1 MYRSRPANPCA
12 VCQPMPRAVSLLGS
26 VVFGLMVLLTAC
38 GERAEAPEPIRAV
51 RTVVVSTGDVGPT
64 HEYAAEIRARVE
76 SSLSF
81 RVGGKLLARKVN
93 LGDAVK
99 PGQVLAQ
106 LDPQDLVLGRDAAN
120 AAMLA
125 ARANRDQMGADYK
138 RYIDLRQQGFI
149 SAAELERR
157 DNAFK
162 ASQAHLDQARAQF
175 SAQGNQARYAQ
186 LVADVAG
193 VVTAVDAEPGM
204 VVAAGTPIVRV
215 AVDGSRDVV
224 FSVPEDKVGALRA
237 ATAAP
242 GALKVRLWGTDEA
255 LRDASLREVS
265 AAADPATR
273 TFLIKA
279 DAGKID
285 AKLGQTATVVL
296 TLPKASQLIKLP
308 LAAVL
313 QQQGKTA
320 VWVLDTATMTVKP
333 QTVTVAGADGNEV
346 VIAAGLSAGQE
357 VVVAGVHVLTPG
369 QKVSRYQPPRA
380 MQQAAAPSAPAP
392 APAPAR

>member
-1 MYRSRPANPCA
+1 MSPSRSA
-12 VCQPMPRAVSLLGS
+12 VSRAVPLPGLL
-26 VVFGLMVLLTAC
+26 VLGLMIVLTAC
-38 GERAEAPEPIRAV
+38 GEHAVAPEPIRAV
-51 RTVVVSTGDVGPT
+51 RTAIVSTGTAGLT
-64 HEYAAEIRARVE
+64 HEYAADVRARVE
-76 SSLSF
+76 SRLSF

-93 LGDAVK
+93 LGDSVK

-120 AAMLA
+120 AAMIG

-138 RYIDLRQQGFI
+138 RYIDLHKQGYI

-162 ASQAHLDQARAQF
+162 AAQAQFDQAKAQF
-175 SAQGNQARYAQ
+175 SAQGNQAGYAQ

-237 ATAAP
+237 AASVP
-242 GALKVRLWGTDEA
+242 GALKVRLWGTGQV

-273 TFLIKA
+273 TFLAKA
-279 DAGKID
+279 DVGKID

-296 TLPKASQLIKLP
+296 ALSKATRVIKLP
-308 LAAVL
+308 LEAVL
-313 QQQGKTA
+313 QQQGKTT
-320 VWVLDTATMTVKP
+320 VWVLDGATMTVKP

-346 VIAAGLSAGQE
+346 VIAAGLTPGQE
-357 VVVAGVHVLTPG
+357 VVVAGVHVLTAG

-380 MQQAAAPSAPAP
+380 MQQAAAPSASA
-392 APAPAR
+392 AAR

>member
-1 MYRSRPANPCA
+1 MSPSRSA
-12 VCQPMPRAVSLLGS
+12 VSRAVPLPGLL
-26 VVFGLMVLLTAC
+26 VLGLMIVLTAC
-38 GERAEAPEPIRAV
+38 GEHAVAPEPIRAV
-51 RTVVVSTGDVGPT
+51 RTAIVSTGTAGLT
-64 HEYAAEIRARVE
+64 HEYAADVRARVE
-76 SSLSF
+76 SRLSF

-93 LGDAVK
+93 LGDSVK

-120 AAMLA
+120 AAMIG

-138 RYIDLRQQGFI
+138 RYIDLHKQGYI

-162 ASQAHLDQARAQF
+162 AAQAQFDQAKAQF
-175 SAQGNQARYAQ
+175 SAQGNQAGYAQ

-237 ATAAP
+237 AASVP
-242 GALKVRLWGTDEA
+242 GALKVRLWGTGQV

-273 TFLIKA
+273 TFLAKA
-279 DAGKID
+279 DVGKID

-296 TLPKASQLIKLP
+296 ALPKATRVIKLP
-308 LAAVL
+308 LEAVL
-313 QQQGKTA
+313 QQQGKTT
-320 VWVLDTATMTVKP
+320 VWVLDGATMTVKP

-346 VIAAGLSAGQE
+346 VIAAGLTPGQE
-357 VVVAGVHVLTPG
+357 VVVAGVHVLTAG

-380 MQQAAAPSAPAP
+380 MQQAAAPSASA
-392 APAPAR
+392 AAR

>member
-1 MYRSRPANPCA
+1 MGLLA
-12 VCQPMPRAVSLLGS
+12 V
-26 VVFGLMVLLTAC
+26 GLVIMLAAC
-38 GERAEAPEPIRAV
+38 SERAQPPEPIRAV
-51 RTVVVSTGDVGPT
+51 RTVIVSSGDAGLT
-64 HEYAAEIRARVE
+64 HEYAADIRARVE
-76 SSLSF
+76 SPLSF

-120 AAMLA
+120 AAMIA
-125 ARANRDQMGADYK
+125 ARVNRDQMGADYK
-138 RYIDLRQQGFI
+138 RYIDLHQQGFI

-162 ASQAHLDQARAQF
+162 ASQAQLDQAKAQF

-193 VVTAVDAEPGM
+193 VVTGVDAEPGM

-237 ATAAP
+237 AAAVP
-242 GALKVRLWGTDEA
+242 GALKVKLWGADEVLLNA
-255 LRDASLREVS
+255 RLREVA

-273 TFLIKA
+273 TFLVKA

-296 TLPKASQLIKLP
+296 TQTKDTSVIKLP

-313 QQQGKTA
+313 QQQGKAA
-320 VWVLDTATMTVKP
+320 VWVLDTVAMTVKP

-346 VIAAGLSAGQE
+346 VISAGLSAGQE

-369 QKVSRYQPPRA
+369 QKVSRFQPPRA
-380 MQQAAAPSAPAP
+380 MQQSAAPSAPA
-392 APAPAR
+392 R

>member
-1 MYRSRPANPCA
+1 MSPSRPATLCANPHA
-12 VCQPMPRAVSLLGS
+12 MPRMGLLAV
-26 VVFGLMVLLTAC
+26 GLVIMLAAC
-38 GERAEAPEPIRAV
+38 SERAQPPEPIRAV
-51 RTVVVSTGDVGPT
+51 RTVIVSSGDAGLT
-64 HEYAAEIRARVE
+64 HEYAADIRARVE
-76 SSLSF
+76 SPLSF

-120 AAMLA
+120 AAMIA
-125 ARANRDQMGADYK
+125 ARVNRDQMGADYK
-138 RYIDLRQQGFI
+138 RYIDLHQQGFI

-162 ASQAHLDQARAQF
+162 ASQAQLDQAKAQF

-204 VVAAGTPIVRV
+204 VVAAGTPIVQV

-237 ATAAP
+237 AAAVP
-242 GALKVRLWGTDEA
+242 GALKVKLWGADEVLLNA
-255 LRDASLREVS
+255 RLREVA

-273 TFLIKA
+273 TFLVKA

-296 TLPKASQLIKLP
+296 TQTKDTSVIKLP

-313 QQQGKTA
+313 QQQGKAA
-320 VWVLDTATMTVKP
+320 VWVLDTVAMTVKP

-346 VIAAGLSAGQE
+346 VISAGLSAGQE

-369 QKVSRYQPPRA
+369 QKVSRFQPPRA
-380 MQQAAAPSAPAP
+380 MQQSAAPSAPA
-392 APAPAR
+392 R